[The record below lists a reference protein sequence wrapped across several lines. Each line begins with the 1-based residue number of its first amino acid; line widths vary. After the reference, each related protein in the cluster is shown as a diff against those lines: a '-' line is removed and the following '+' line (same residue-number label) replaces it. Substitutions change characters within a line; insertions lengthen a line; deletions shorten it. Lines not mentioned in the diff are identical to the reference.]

1 MKTTSNK
8 NQISLGRGYGYEILN
23 AVKNAKKS
31 VKIISPYLSASYLDE
46 LVSLSKKKVE
56 VTLITSDNLTEQ
68 NSNYSFD
75 DSKIIKQEKIIN
87 PQAKQKKKNLKI
99 FSMSLLLIGF
109 IILFF
114 SIAFMFLIFISTI
127 LIIIS
132 IIIAITSYFTKEYN
146 YQYFSIFRVR
156 IFDSHSGDKPWST
169 SLIHSKIF
177 IIDEKTA
184 YLGSANFTYSGF
196 KTHYETIIKVE
207 DARAIEDISREVENL
222 YNSKELSY
230 KSLDEW
236 GKEIYE

>member
-1 MKTTSNK
+1 
-8 NQISLGRGYGYEILN
+8 
-23 AVKNAKKS
+23 
-31 VKIISPYLSASYLDE
+31 
-46 LVSLSKKKVE
+46 
-56 VTLITSDNLTEQ
+56 
-68 NSNYSFD
+68 
-75 DSKIIKQEKIIN
+75 
-87 PQAKQKKKNLKI
+87 
-99 FSMSLLLIGF
+99 MSLLLIGF